1 MEDKKAKA
9 LLSQARIA
17 RLLED
22 LKILEAELL
31 KEKRIQLQLQIE
43 IAKEEE

>member
-1 MEDKKAKA
+1 MEEKKAKA

-31 KEKRIQLQLQIE
+31 KERRIQMQLQIE
-43 IAKEEE
+43 ISKEEE